1 MKSKKEKRDEGI
13 AKVTILE
20 ELDPTQIKAIV
31 FQGPDIQFKESVQS
45 AVKSLKVTITST
57 EALDQ
62 KAISILHKLHTQIR
76 TS

>member
-1 MKSKKEKRDEGI
+1 MKNRKKQEDLPSVVEVLDKLMTPHTVLTYSEKEVEFRS
-13 AKVTILE
+13 
-20 ELDPTQIKAIV
+20 P
-31 FQGPDIQFKESVQS
+31 QS

-76 TS
+76 NT